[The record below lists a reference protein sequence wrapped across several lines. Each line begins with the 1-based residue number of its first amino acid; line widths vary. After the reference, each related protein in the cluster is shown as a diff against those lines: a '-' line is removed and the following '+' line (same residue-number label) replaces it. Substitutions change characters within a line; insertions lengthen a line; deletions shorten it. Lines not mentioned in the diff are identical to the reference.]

1 MGEAKRKKQLLVE
14 VPDHATR
21 AYAHFNYEQVP
32 LSNLYIE
39 HLRKKV
45 SSMQE
50 LLGELDETKQ
60 RIKSNDFSPRE
71 KKQKI
76 DFESPELI
84 KESVFVRLVDNY
96 LLYLQD
102 ICLLIFD
109 VKPELVGPIEIKPA
123 EVMKYKDMSELHEQ
137 LKAKST
143 ESISRM
149 KRDQLFDVLKKAGLE
164 SVVRQRGLATIGQAL
179 ELRDILTHKRGL
191 WGSRF
196 LSGQDQYWKLGKN
209 VREYESRHGEFIF
222 LMHNSVVEIDQE
234 AIQKFSIPNVPVKSR
249 LEGQT

>member
-1 MGEAKRKKQLLVE
+1 
-14 VPDHATR
+14 
-21 AYAHFNYEQVP
+21 
-32 LSNLYIE
+32 
-39 HLRKKV
+39 
-45 SSMQE
+45 MQE